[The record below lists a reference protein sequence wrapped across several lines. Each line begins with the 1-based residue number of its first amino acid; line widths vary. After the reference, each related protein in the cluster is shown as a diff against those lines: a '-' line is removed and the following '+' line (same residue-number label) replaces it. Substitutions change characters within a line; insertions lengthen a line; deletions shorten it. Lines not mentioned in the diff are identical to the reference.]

1 MNIFAIFLGATIG
14 LLGWSFLMR
23 FSYAL
28 HDVTNK
34 ASLATKLSDPNSGT
48 LAKML
53 WWAVGASFIWLM
65 VFGGA
70 CLHFAHSDASKQF
83 LAWLF
88 AGLATTPAFIAFT
101 TTKWLRRIKQRNTK
115 RAQL

>member
-23 FSYAL
+23 FSYAV

-34 ASLATKLSDPNSGT
+34 TSLATKLSGPNSGA
-48 LAKML
+48 LPKML
-53 WWAVGASFIWLM
+53 WWAAGASFIWLM

-70 CLHFAHSDASKQF
+70 CLHFAYSDASKQF
-83 LAWLF
+83 LAWF
-88 AGLATTPAFIAFT
+88 FGGLATTPAFIAFT
-101 TTKWLRRIKQRNTK
+101 TTRWLRRFKQRNAQ

>member
-23 FSYAL
+23 FSYAV

-34 ASLATKLSDPNSGT
+34 TSLATKLSEPNSGA
-48 LAKML
+48 LPKML
-53 WWAVGASFIWLM
+53 GLAMGLAFIWLI

-70 CLHFAHSDASKQF
+70 CWHFAHSDASK
-83 LAWLF
+83 LVVAWF
-88 AGLATTPAFIAFT
+88 FGGLATTPAFIAFT
-101 TTKWLRRIKQRNTK
+101 TTRWLRRFKQRNAK